1 MRLRGGFGTP
11 CDAVYSGFVEVYHFE
26 EWGAICIGDDVSDTL
41 AADVVCRQLG
51 FPHGTAVDPTTRTPS
66 TAGGFA
72 AAPFGFG
79 FGDYSTEEAEEPQD
93 RFWLDQVSC
102 SGTEEQLIECNLG
115 GGFRSNNGGCTRRP
129 TRFTVAC
136 RTFAVPEALEEVTTP
151 GAGAAVQQDD
161 NTPACMHAG
170 GTACMLLGSTA
181 ALLGTAVLETLL

>member
-1 MRLRGGFGTP
+1 VRLRGGFGTP

-79 FGDYSTEEAEEPQD
+79 
-93 RFWLDQVSC
+93 
-102 SGTEEQLIECNLG
+102 
-115 GGFRSNNGGCTRRP
+115 

-170 GTACMLLGSTA
+170 GTACMLLGSMA